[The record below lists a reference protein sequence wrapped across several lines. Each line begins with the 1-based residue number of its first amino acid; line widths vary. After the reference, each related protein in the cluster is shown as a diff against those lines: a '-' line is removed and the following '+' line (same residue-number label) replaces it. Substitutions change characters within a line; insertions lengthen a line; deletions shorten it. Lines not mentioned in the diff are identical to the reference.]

1 MVIKMIYR
9 TITETVLKSIKSKPV
24 TLITG
29 ARQVGKSTLCREL
42 VKTCGYNYVT
52 LDNTRELSTAVN
64 DPAYFLSVHKPP
76 LIIDEIQK
84 CKELFV
90 EIESIVNEVKFKG
103 EDNRGMYILTGS
115 QAYNLMSN
123 VTESMAGRVGIVNM
137 SPLSLREIKGIKE
150 EPFVINPEKNLKDA
164 LLNKMDINE
173 LYETIVNG
181 FYPEIYDL
189 NIEDSEQFYADYVST
204 YIERDVSQLI
214 NLKDKM
220 KFQRFMEISASLTGE
235 EYVYDTI
242 ANAVGVSVHT
252 IDSWMSVLVAGNIV
266 TLLEPFY
273 MSSAV
278 KRIKKRPKLIFN
290 DTGLAAYLAGLNN
303 AKVLQKSNFNGRF
316 VETYIINEIIKSYKN
331 NGIHAKFYYYRDS
344 NQKEIDLIVENK
356 GIVNL
361 IECKSGVSFSLSD
374 VAAFNEIK
382 DDKYIIENSGII
394 CSTKEPYA
402 LGNGYFAVP
411 ICSI

>member
-1 MVIKMIYR
+1 MIYR
-9 TITETVLKSIKSKPV
+9 TIIETILKSIKSKPV

-42 VKTCGYNYVT
+42 VKECGFNYVS
-52 LDNTRELSTAVN
+52 LDNSRELSSAVN
-64 DPAYFLSVHKPP
+64 DPAYFLSMHKPP

-84 CKELFV
+84 CKALFA
-90 EIESIVNEVKFKG
+90 EIESIVNEAKFNGK
-103 EDNRGMYILTGS
+103 DNRGMYVLTGS

-123 VTESMAGRVGIVNM
+123 VTESMAGRVSIVNM
-137 SPLSLREIKGIKE
+137 SPLSLREIKGIQE
-150 EPFVINPEKNLKDA
+150 VPFKIAPEKNLKDA
-164 LLNKMDINE
+164 LVNQMELQDI
-173 LYETIVNG
+173 YETIVKG

-189 NIEDSEQFYADYVST
+189 NIEESEQFYADYVST

-220 KFQRFMEISASLTGE
+220 KFQRFLEISASLTGE
-235 EYVYDTI
+235 EFVYDTI
-242 ANAVGVSVHT
+242 ANAVGVSVPT
-252 IDSWMSVLVAGNIV
+252 IESWMSVLTAGNIV

-331 NGIHAKFYYYRDS
+331 NGVHARFYYYRDS
-344 NQKEIDLIVENK
+344 NQKEIDLIVVNQGE
-356 GIVNL
+356 VNL
-361 IECKSGVSFSLSD
+361 IECKAGMTFSISD
-374 VAAFNEIK
+374 VAAFKEIK
-382 DDKYIIENSGII
+382 DDKYVIANSGIV

-411 ICSI
+411 ICSL